1 MTSHLDPRQTLRR
14 QLRQTRR
21 SLSADEQ
28 LNASIDLLSNF
39 KEQLNSADFFNEADS
54 IQRIALYLTNDG
66 EISPHL
72 LCEFFW
78 QQNIETYLPVVQGKQ
93 LTFARYSAE
102 TIWQENI
109 FGIKEPMTTEYL
121 SGNELDIVLL
131 PLVGF
136 DSKGGRLGMGGGFYD
151 RTFANKRADKKPL
164 LVGLAHD
171 CQEVKNLPIEGW
183 DVPLQAIITPKQ
195 AIQV

>member
-21 SLSADEQ
+21 SLSEDEQ
-28 LNASIDLLSNF
+28 LNASTSLLSNF
-39 KEQLNSADFFNEADS
+39 KEQLSYLNIDNT
-54 IQRIALYLTNDG
+54 QRIALYLTNDG

-72 LCEFFW
+72 LCDYFW
-78 QQNIETYLPVVQGKQ
+78 QQNIQTYLPVVQDKQ
-93 LTFARYSAE
+93 LSFARYTAE

-109 FGIKEPMTTEYL
+109 FGIKEPVTTEYL

-151 RTFANKRADKKPL
+151 RTFANKRADEKPL
-164 LVGLAHD
+164 LIGLAHD
-171 CQEVKNLPIEGW
+171 CQEVKSLPIEGW
-183 DVPLQAIITPKQ
+183 DVPLQAIITPRQTIK
-195 AIQV
+195 V

>member
-21 SLSADEQ
+21 SLPEDEQ
-28 LNASIDLLSNF
+28 RNASIALLSKF
-39 KEQLNSADFFNEADS
+39 KEQLNSLKIDS
-54 IQRIALYLTNDG
+54 DQHIALYLTNDG

-72 LCEFFW
+72 LCDYFW
-78 QQNIETYLPVVQGKQ
+78 QQNIQTYLPVVQGKQ
-93 LTFARYSAE
+93 LTFARYTAE

-109 FGIKEPMTTEYL
+109 FGIKEPVTTEYL

-151 RTFANKRADKKPL
+151 RTFANKRADEKPL
-164 LVGLAHD
+164 LIGLAHD
-171 CQEVKNLPIEGW
+171 CQEVKSLPIEGW
-183 DVPLQAIITPKQ
+183 DVPLQAILTPKQ
-195 AIQV
+195 IIQI

>member
-14 QLRQTRR
+14 QLRQNRR
-21 SLSADEQ
+21 SLSEDEQ
-28 LNASIDLLSNF
+28 RNASIALLSKF
-39 KEQLNSADFFNEADS
+39 KEQLNSLKIDS
-54 IQRIALYLTNDG
+54 DQHIALYLTNDG

-78 QQNIETYLPVVQGKQ
+78 QQNIPTYLPVVQGKQ
-93 LTFARYSAE
+93 LTFARYTAE

-109 FGIKEPMTTEYL
+109 FGIKEPVTTEYL
-121 SGNELDIVLL
+121 SANELDIVLL

-151 RTFANKRADKKPL
+151 RTFANKRSDEKPL
-164 LVGLAHD
+164 LIGLAHD
-171 CQEVKNLPIEGW
+171 CQEVKSLPIEGW
-183 DVPLQAIITPKQ
+183 DVPLQAILTPKQ
-195 AIQV
+195 IIQI

>member
-21 SLSADEQ
+21 NLSINEQ
-28 LNASIDLLSNF
+28 LDAATALTSRYIELFEHITTPSP
-39 KEQLNSADFFNEADS
+39 K
-54 IQRIALYLTNDG
+54 RVALYLSNDG

-72 LCEFFW
+72 LREIFW

-93 LTFARYSAE
+93 LTFARYCEE
-102 TIWQENI
+102 TVWQENI

-151 RTFANKRADKKPL
+151 RTFANKRADEKPL
-164 LVGLAHD
+164 LIGLAHD
-171 CQEVKNLPIEGW
+171 CQEVKSLPIEGW
-183 DVPLQAIITPKQ
+183 DVPLQGIISPTQ
-195 AIQV
+195 IIIV

>member
-21 SLSADEQ
+21 SLSEDEQ
-28 LNASIDLLSNF
+28 LSASTSLLSNF
-39 KEQLNSADFFNEADS
+39 KEQLSYLNIDNT
-54 IQRIALYLTNDG
+54 QRIALYLTNDG

-72 LCEFFW
+72 LCDYFW
-78 QQNIETYLPVVQGKQ
+78 QQNIQTYLPVVQDKQ
-93 LTFARYSAE
+93 LSFARYTAE

-109 FGIKEPMTTEYL
+109 FGIKEPVTPEYL

-151 RTFANKRADKKPL
+151 RTFANKRADEKPL
-164 LVGLAHD
+164 LIGLAHD
-171 CQEVKNLPIEGW
+171 CQEVKSLPIEGW
-183 DVPLQAIITPKQ
+183 DVPLQAIITSRQTIK
-195 AIQV
+195 V